1 MGMKLFDG
9 GDSDDENVSKIEINK
24 EYARRFEHNK
34 KREDLHRLQDLKK
47 KGLVRDDSSSE
58 SGDESSE
65 SSSSLDD
72 DVDVSKAS
80 KKDLDFFNALLKVRS
95 RDPSLKE
102 KNVALFE
109 SEDSDGDE
117 EKESKDRKHKLYL
130 KDVVAKH
137 LIEEGPDFDDEQ
149 TEVTKKKSYS
159 EEQEE
164 MRRAFLEAA
173 EAAEAAEVDGDGG
186 DFLTLKR
193 RDDGEPVEGGDGAEF
208 QQKLDEYFGRSEAL
222 GKNEMFL
229 KEFFLN
235 KMWVDKDKKSKGH
248 VNEEELEELLMDEE
262 EIEKQED
269 YETNFRYEENAGDR
283 VLGHSRTI
291 EGSVRKK
298 ETARKKQRES
308 KEERMK
314 IAEMERKEELKHLK
328 NLKKEE
334 MKQKLEKFK
343 QIAGIDE
350 DGDCPLDGVDLDD
363 DFDPE
368 EYDRMMKQVFNQ
380 KYYNA
385 DDVDPDFGSDR
396 DEDGGEIEKPDF
408 EKEDEL
414 LGLPVGWDES
424 ESKDGFVAARERS
437 LRHKLN
443 DGGEDDGDDDDDEEE
458 EEEEEK
464 EEKEEEK
471 EAEDSDHVPKA
482 QNEETISSEDGKR
495 KRKRKLSLLK
505 RAKEAM
511 MEEYYKLDYE
521 DTIGDLKTRFK
532 YAKIKPNRY
541 GLNTSEILMMDDN
554 ELNQYVSLKKLA
566 PYREKEWRVHN
577 NQRHQLKLKTKELL
591 EEGKRRSDKKKRRKD
606 YSNASTAEKGS
617 LEDGKSQKVEL
628 HEDSGKLSK
637 NARRRRRQAE
647 VKLSNSRLI
656 AYGKITPN
664 SKGKTKS

>member
-1 MGMKLFDG
+1 MTVASGMGMKLFDG

-34 KREDLHRLQDLKK
+34 KREDLHRLQELKK
-47 KGLVRDDSSSE
+47 KGLVGDDSSSE
-58 SGDESSE
+58 SGDESSSE

-130 KDVVAKH
+130 KDVVAKQ

-222 GKNEMFL
+222 GENEMFL

-248 VNEEELEELLMDEE
+248 VNEEELEELLKDEE

-443 DGGEDDGDDDDDEEE
+443 DGGEDDSDDDEEE
-458 EEEEEK
+458 EEE
-464 EEKEEEK
+464 

>member
-34 KREDLHRLQDLKK
+34 KREDLHRLQELKK
-47 KGLVRDDSSSE
+47 KGLVGDDSSSE
-58 SGDESSE
+58 SGDESSSE

-130 KDVVAKH
+130 KDVVAKQ

-222 GKNEMFL
+222 GENEMFL

-248 VNEEELEELLMDEE
+248 VNEEELEELLKDEE

-443 DGGEDDGDDDDDEEE
+443 DGGEDDSDDDEEE
-458 EEEEEK
+458 EEE
-464 EEKEEEK
+464 

>member
-1 MGMKLFDG
+1 MGLKLFEG
-9 GDSDDENVSKIEINK
+9 GDSDGDDVSKIEINK

-34 KREDLHRLQDLKK
+34 KREDLHRLQELKK
-47 KGLVRDDSSSE
+47 KGLVGDDSSSSSE
-58 SGDESSE
+58 SDDESSSE

-80 KKDLDFFNALLKVRS
+80 KKDLEFFNALIKVRS
-95 RDPSLKE
+95 QDPSLKE

-117 EKESKDRKHKLYL
+117 EKESKERKHKLYL

-137 LIEEGPDFDDEQ
+137 LIEEGPEFDDEQ
-149 TEVTKKKSYS
+149 TEATKKKSYR

-164 MRRAFLEAA
+164 MRRAFM
-173 EAAEAAEVDGDGG
+173 EAAEAAEVDVDDGDL
-186 DFLTLKR
+186 LTVKR
-193 RDDGEPVEGGDGAEF
+193 RDDGDPVEGGDAAEF
-208 QQKLDEYFGRSEAL
+208 QQKLDEYFGRSESL
-222 GKNEMFL
+222 GENEMFL

-235 KMWVDKDKKSKGH
+235 KMWVDKDNKSKGH
-248 VNEEELEELLMDEE
+248 VNEEELEELLKDEE

-291 EGSVRKK
+291 EGSVRKIEK
-298 ETARKKQRES
+298 ARKKQRES

-314 IAEMERKEELKHLK
+314 VAEMERKEELKHLK

-343 QIAGIDE
+343 QIAGLDE
-350 DGDCPLDGVDLDD
+350 DEDCPLNGVDLDD

-368 EYDRMMKQVFNQ
+368 EYDWMMKQVFNE

-385 DDVDPDFGSDR
+385 DDVDPDFGSDG
-396 DEDGGEIEKPDF
+396 DEEGGEIEKPDF
-408 EKEDEL
+408 KKEDEL
-414 LGLPVGWDES
+414 LGLQVGWDEA
-424 ESKDGFVAARERS
+424 ESKDGFLAARERS

-443 DGGEDDGDDDDDEEE
+443 DGGKDDSGDDDYDDEKEEEEEE

-464 EEKEEEK
+464 EAEE
-471 EAEDSDHVPKA
+471 SDHIPKA
-482 QNEETISSEDGKR
+482 QNEETISSEDGKG

-505 RAKEAM
+505 RAEEAM

-532 YAKIKPNRY
+532 YAKTKPNRY
-541 GLNTSEILMMDDN
+541 GLSTPEILMMDEK

-606 YSNASTAEKGS
+606 HSNASTAEKGS
-617 LEDGKSQKVEL
+617 MEDGKSQKVEL
-628 HEDSGKLSK
+628 HEDSRKLSK
-637 NARRRRRQAE
+637 NARRRKRQAE

-664 SKGKTKS
+664 SKGKTKH